1 MANKVLYSAT
11 VPIRSADPK
20 MTPPPT
26 GSVPYFVSCAAAT
39 YEPTHTHTLTSD
51 TLLRVPFVRDSGPFS
66 RDFKMLGGVGTLLHV
81 GVWLG
86 AVAIDIAYVTTIDQD
101 TAPAAFQ
108 YWLAGFVTMCVGLV
122 VLVLATLWHMMYTIP
137 EGGAPPFLMTL
148 FIAGAK
154 VSLLCTVVL
163 VIASIDS
170 PGGDFFDYKS
180 GNHTTGEMSNW
191 REQQR
196 GFLLTSMALKVYIY
210 TFLEC
215 NQNWA
220 GPANALRS
228 M

>member
-1 MANKVLYSAT
+1 
-11 VPIRSADPK
+11 
-20 MTPPPT
+20 
-26 GSVPYFVSCAAAT
+26 
-39 YEPTHTHTLTSD
+39 
-51 TLLRVPFVRDSGPFS
+51 
-66 RDFKMLGGVGTLLHV
+66 MLGGVGTLLHV